1 MYKVILE
8 FNTWAIKESKLD
20 INEVL
25 ENNPIKNKSNGSLV
39 CMKDANPWLDYI
51 NVEYSELQ
59 QLIKYIEQ
67 LKSKDISIKIQYK
80 GENKNNLS
88 MYNNI

>member
-1 MYKVILE
+1 M
-8 FNTWAIKESKLD
+8 
-20 INEVL
+20 
-25 ENNPIKNKSNGSLV
+25 
-39 CMKDANPWLDYI
+39 
-51 NVEYSELQ
+51 
-59 QLIKYIEQ
+59 EQ

>member
-25 ENNPIKNKSNGSLV
+25 ENNPITNKSNGSLV
-39 CMKDANPWLDYI
+39 CMKGDNPWLDYI
-51 NVEYSELQ
+51 NVEYTELQ